1 MFSPP
6 VSTGLPKNRFN
17 PDVQVKS
24 IYIIESNG
32 KFASNTCRLCGFGA
46 TGGVQPENEV
56 VWNSLPQQQHLMVRG
71 DVISWNEYNLTLSI
85 YIREGNSTN
94 ELWCTIPNN
103 LQPNN
108 IKNIS
113 MVLYVDSKKKNETK
127 KRKGKHKDGTAVE
140 GDTGDLK
147 REKQNKK
154 HKERIAVE
162 GETRL
167 CA

>member
-1 MFSPP
+1 MMMMLLMMMMFSHWITSLSSYPACVHITGWNKNASLCEGTNKYKIVRAGSITP
-6 VSTGLPKNRFN
+6 V
-17 PDVQVKS
+17 
-24 IYIIESNG
+24 
-32 KFASNTCRLCGFGA
+32 
-46 TGGVQPENEV
+46 
-56 VWNSLPQQQHLMVRG
+56 
-71 DVISWNEYNLTLSI
+71 
-85 YIREGNSTN
+85 REGNSTN

-113 MVLYVDSKKKNETK
+113 MVLYVDSKKKNERK